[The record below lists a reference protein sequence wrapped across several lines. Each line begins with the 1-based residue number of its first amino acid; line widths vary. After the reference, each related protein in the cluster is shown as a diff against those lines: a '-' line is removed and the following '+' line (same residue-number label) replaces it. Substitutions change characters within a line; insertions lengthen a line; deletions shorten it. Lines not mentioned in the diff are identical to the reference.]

1 MEITDLYNLEAEQ
14 SIIGDI
20 LLDESNLSEAIRLGL
35 KEQHFFDEYYSSIY
49 RIMLFL
55 IKNNKPVDIISVHA
69 EGIKQG
75 NDFKMSVLTDIVNNT
90 VSLRSFK
97 YYCDLVMDLF
107 TRRILEE
114 STRSLLIE
122 VKSKDINLLKDEF
135 EMLSLYCKGN
145 TNISENIESVKG
157 IIKKHS
163 KPIKTNFDV
172 IDKRLGGLNGG
183 TLTIISGD
191 SGVGK
196 SSFINQVIAN
206 VIYDGN
212 NCLLYSGELTNDNV
226 SNWITRT
233 ISNESDIVKSETD
246 TGSKYTVTDNAKFLI
261 EEWLDNKLFLCK
273 DDMKNDVNTVV
284 NVIEYSAKIH
294 SVRLAIIDNLMTI
307 SSNKPDKYER
317 QEHIVA
323 KLKECAK
330 NNDIAIIL
338 VAHNKKNKEQNQSI
352 YNISG
357 ASEIVNLADHIISL
371 TRKDSLENGNSIE
384 NYAYLSITKNRTS
397 GITISDYKLT
407 FNRRR
412 KRFYETFDN
421 EMNFDYA
428 YNNING
434 MPCKMKI

>member
-206 VIYDGN
+206 VIYDG
-212 NCLLYSGELTNDNV
+212 
-226 SNWITRT
+226 
-233 ISNESDIVKSETD
+233 
-246 TGSKYTVTDNAKFLI
+246 
-261 EEWLDNKLFLCK
+261 
-273 DDMKNDVNTVV
+273 
-284 NVIEYSAKIH
+284 
-294 SVRLAIIDNLMTI
+294 
-307 SSNKPDKYER
+307 
-317 QEHIVA
+317 
-323 KLKECAK
+323 
-330 NNDIAIIL
+330 
-338 VAHNKKNKEQNQSI
+338 
-352 YNISG
+352 
-357 ASEIVNLADHIISL
+357 
-371 TRKDSLENGNSIE
+371 
-384 NYAYLSITKNRTS
+384 
-397 GITISDYKLT
+397 
-407 FNRRR
+407 
-412 KRFYETFDN
+412 
-421 EMNFDYA
+421 
-428 YNNING
+428 
-434 MPCKMKI
+434 